1 MASELTT
8 PVAMTRSPLS
18 DTAADHLAALLAQA
32 AEVPTVLVQ
41 LVDGT
46 GLRVAGGVGIP
57 PVWARAS
64 QVPLDETLAGLVL
77 ADGFPVVVSDI
88 HHDARVPQDAPLRV
102 VGGRAYVGFPI
113 RSPDDVAVGVCAA
126 IDYRPRVWTADEMR
140 AVDHAAQACAAVVAK
155 HFARQE
161 ADRQR
166 GLVDA
171 ILDSLHVG
179 VIACDATGRVT
190 RLNAAVREFG
200 GEPPSDRL
208 VHGWVNEVQLCDPDG
223 RPMPPERTPL
233 LRALRGEA
241 VRDVDVVAVG
251 PDGRRRTYAC
261 DGRTLFGP
269 AGEPTGAVV
278 TLQEVTV
285 VRRAE
290 RFRSCELAVAAALRE
305 ATTVREAGPPV
316 LEAVARSL
324 GWPYAELWL
333 VDDAADVLRPVASW
347 ADPGTGTRLPAPEQL
362 ARGVGLAGAAW
373 LDGVPLW
380 IRDVTRTPVGLSADT
395 AQRYRL
401 RCALAIPVRSGGDT
415 LGVLGLFADAVEDP
429 EDPVVAFLSGI
440 AAHIGVFLERQRA
453 EELERQLVRSKDDY
467 LALVG
472 HELRTPL
479 TSISAGIELLRDLP
493 EGIRAREWPNLLEV
507 VDRNAVALRRV
518 VDDLL
523 DLTALDTGHAT
534 IRLVPVDLAELVR
547 EAVDDLEPTT
557 ESAGLTV
564 ATDLPDELEVFGDRV
579 RLRQVVDNLLD
590 NAVKFTP
597 PDGRIEVRLVREGG
611 LAELTVRDTGIGI
624 PVEDRE
630 QVFVHLYRS
639 PYARDRRIP
648 GSGLGLVISRT
659 ILERLHGTIALTDR
673 DDPGTTVVVRIPAS
687 VRVS

>member
-1 MASELTT
+1 MAPEWAT
-8 PVAMTRSPLS
+8 PVAMGRSPLS

-41 LVDGT
+41 LTDGT

-57 PVWARAS
+57 PVWGRTS
-64 QVPLDETLAGLVL
+64 DVPFDATLGALVL
-77 ADGFPVVVSDI
+77 SGDFPIVVSDI
-88 HHDARVPQDAPLRV
+88 HHDARVPRDAPLRTA
-102 VGGRAYVGFPI
+102 GGRAYLGFPI

-126 IDYRPRVWTADEMR
+126 VDYRPRVWTADEMR
-140 AVDHAAQACAAVVAK
+140 AVDHAAQACAALVAK
-155 HFARQE
+155 HLARQE
-161 ADRQR
+161 IDRQR
-166 GLVDA
+166 ALVDA

-179 VIACDATGRVT
+179 VIACDAAGRVT
-190 RLNAAVREFG
+190 RVNPAIRELG
-200 GEPPSDRL
+200 GAPPTDGL
-208 VHGWVNEVQLCDPDG
+208 VHSWVSTLEVRDAQG
-223 RPMPPERTPL
+223 RPLPPEQTPL
-233 LRALRGEA
+233 LRALRGEQ
-241 VRDVDVVAVG
+241 VRDVDVVATG
-251 PDGRRRTYAC
+251 ADGRRRTFAC
-261 DGRTLFGP
+261 DGRPLAGP
-269 AGEPTGAVV
+269 DGETAGAVV
-278 TLQEVTV
+278 TFHEVTV

-290 RFRSCELAVAAALRE
+290 RFHSCELAVAAALRE
-305 ATTVREAGPPV
+305 AASPKEAGPAV
-316 LEAVARSL
+316 LEAVARGL

-347 ADPGTGTRLPAPEQL
+347 ADPGTGTRLPAPDEL
-362 ARGVGLAGAAW
+362 HRGVGLAGAAW
-373 LDGVPLW
+373 LDGVPRW
-380 IRDVTRTPVGLSADT
+380 IRDVTRTPAGLSPDL

-401 RCALAIPVRSGGDT
+401 RGALAIPVRSGGDT

-429 EDPVVAFLSGI
+429 EDAVVAFLSGI

-493 EGIRAREWPNLLEV
+493 DGVLAREWPHLLEV

-523 DLTALDTGHAT
+523 DLTALDTGQAT
-534 IRLVPVDLAELVR
+534 IRQLPVDLAELVR
-547 EAVDDLEPTT
+547 EAVDDIEPTT
-557 ESAGLTV
+557 GAAGLVVV
-564 ATDLPDELEVFGDRV
+564 ADLPGELEVLGDRV

-597 PDGRIEVRLVREGG
+597 PEGRIEVCLVRDGSV
-611 LAELTVRDTGIGI
+611 AELTVRDTGIGI

-659 ILERLHGTIALTDR
+659 ITERHHGTIALTDR
-673 DDPGTTVVVRIPAS
+673 EDPGTTVVVRIPVS

>member
-1 MASELTT
+1 VAAELAT
-8 PVAMTRSPLS
+8 PVVMNRSPLS

-41 LVDGT
+41 LTDGT

-57 PVWARAS
+57 SAWGRTS
-64 QVPLDETLAGLVL
+64 DVPLDATLGGLVL
-77 ADGFPVVVSDI
+77 SGDFPIVVSDL
-88 HHDARVPQDAPLRV
+88 HHDPRVPPDAPLRTA
-102 VGGRAYVGFPI
+102 GGRAYLGFPI
-113 RSPDDVAVGVCAA
+113 RSPDDAAVGVCAA

-155 HFARQE
+155 HLARQE

-166 GLVDA
+166 ALVDA

-179 VIACDATGRVT
+179 VIACDASGRVT
-190 RLNAAVREFG
+190 RVNPAVRELC
-200 GEPPSDRL
+200 GEPPADGL
-208 VHGWVNEVQLCDPDG
+208 VHGWVPTL
-223 RPMPPERTPL
+223 PL
-233 LRALRGEA
+233 PRALRGEQ
-241 VRDVDVVAVG
+241 VRDVDVAG
-251 PDGRRRTYAC
+251 TGADGRRRIFVC
-261 DGRTLFGP
+261 DGRPLLGP
-269 AGEPTGAVV
+269 EGEITGAVV
-278 TLQEVTV
+278 TLQDVTE

-290 RFRSCELAVAAALRE
+290 RFRSCESAVAATLRE
-305 ATTVREAGPPV
+305 AASPKQAGPAV
-316 LEAVARSL
+316 LEAVARGL

-347 ADPGTGTRLPAPEQL
+347 ADPGTGTRLPAPDQL
-362 ARGVGLAGAAW
+362 HRGVGLVGAAW
-373 LDGVPLW
+373 HDGVPLW
-380 IRDVTRTPVGLSADT
+380 IRDVTRTPAGLSPDL

-401 RCALAIPVRSGGDT
+401 RGALAIPVRSGGDT

-429 EDPVVAFLSGI
+429 EDAVVAFLSGI

-453 EELERQLVRSKDDY
+453 EDLERQLVRSKDDY

-493 EGIRAREWPNLLEV
+493 EAVRAREWPHLIEV

-523 DLTALDTGHAT
+523 DLTALDAGQAT
-534 IRLVPVDLAELVR
+534 IRQLPLDLAELVR
-547 EAVDDLEPTT
+547 EAVDDIEPTT
-557 ESAGLTV
+557 ESAGLVV
-564 ATDLPDELEVFGDRV
+564 AADLPRELEVFGDRV

-597 PDGRIEVRLVREGG
+597 PEGRIEVRLVREGSG
-611 LAELTVRDTGIGI
+611 RDGAVAELTVRDTGIGI

-630 QVFVHLYRS
+630 HVFVHLYRS

-659 ILERLHGTIALTDR
+659 IIERHHGTIALTDR
-673 DDPGTTVVVRIPAS
+673 EDPGTTVVVRIPVS